1 MFLSYRGIFPCSSG
15 MLLARQ
21 FLKSA
26 LTSPSQVLFNYV
38 GSWILSSAILKCG
51 VYFSWGIFSVVC
63 NYGNKTFLGRVTK
76 SIFDVRDDL
85 VMYFFYL
92 FPFFFVYV
100 CLYYSWELPG
110 FIFLCSISHISV
122 AGICLIILQIF
133 SSRWINFNLS

>member
-1 MFLSYRGIFPCSSG
+1 MWPFLSYGGNFPCSSG

-26 LTSPSQVLFNYV
+26 QTSPSQVLFNYV
-38 GSWILSSAILKCG
+38 DSWILSSAILKCG

-92 FPFFFVYV
+92 FPFFFCV
-100 CLYYSWELPG
+100 CMFVLQLG
-110 FIFLCSISHISV
+110 VARFFFFVASV
-122 AGICLIILQIF
+122 TSLLLGSA
-133 SSRWINFNLS
+133 